1 MTVPEAM
8 LLAGAAELV
17 VSAGA
22 LEEAMPL
29 AEVPVDGAV
38 DVSVGVGDVV
48 SVGGADVVGGAV
60 VGSVGLVVVGF
71 VDGGLVVGDLDGV
84 GDFVPLVPLGL
95 SEGVPL
101 LDGGVG
107 SSDVP

>member
-1 MTVPEAM
+1 MPEAM

-22 LEEAMPL
+22 LEEATPL

-38 DVSVGVGDVV
+38 DVCDGVTEGEGDSDVVGDVL
-48 SVGGADVVGGAV
+48 GDVDGECDVL
-60 VGSVGLVVVGF
+60 GLGEEGFVVV
-71 VDGGLVVGDLDGV
+71 DLDGV